1 MVGVNAMVIFNNMA
15 AMSALNE
22 TKRNDSKLG
31 KVIKQAAS
39 GKKLNSAGDDAAGY
53 SIATRMKVRLRALNQ
68 DDENVRKGES
78 LLKIAEGAIQSQ
90 MNLLKTVKERV
101 INAHNDTNTDAD
113 RAIIQKEIDQCYEQ
127 ISSIAYSTDFD
138 GKKLLIGSTVVDK
151 VSSWVVH
158 DTAVL
163 AEDSDITG
171 LLTDIAFDVL
181 DGEQGPFATFGSAS
195 DDVAY
200 DGYNVAPINPESL
213 EGAVNSDK
221 YFSGGTPGASN
232 TIDISLAH
240 YTNAADLNDRAFY
253 VSYGS
258 TVYNFVLTNDTSK
271 AYDGTNVRKIDI
283 SGCTTTDDV
292 AIKICQSINSIYP
305 VDNWF
310 TATSNGSQV
319 VLTTKAE
326 GAVTNNYTAAGSS
339 LPTGSTSVP
348 GRSAAAGTGLSWGSL
363 TGGANAV
370 TRTETYTYPDPTD
383 PDRTLTGTRIV
394 EVSPAVSAE
403 MTISG
408 VDTIAAGTGV
418 TFNNGYYGY
427 SYGLVFEDSASG
439 LRYDSTNGYYVIG
452 KNYQGT
458 FVFPNS
464 SYGVTCTMSGGNF
477 TAKASAGAIGNQ
489 YSFSDG
495 ITAIPGSTIT
505 YTHAAPLTARD
516 TDDIKNNR
524 TGADGDKAHWDIDLS
539 AYDVSDTALAEQL
552 IQEYVGKAI
561 GVSSYYSGRMYE
573 FIDTGSASGMDGVS
587 AVSDYTI
594 DLNAV
599 RTAVRGGRTVAEAF
613 AAVVDNVFGSRT
625 DLVTSAGGSVTG
637 LRFWASTAGTA
648 GNSQYMVAKTG
659 DLRSYTIDWVNWV
672 NSQGITDIP
681 SALHDKGFRFYCATD
696 SNQWVNVRFINGMD
710 TVEAGRPASGNSA
723 LDIKTLTID
732 LQGIS
737 TVEEL
742 VNKIDADLG
751 DYLVNTYRHN
761 FMVASDAASG
771 TTTIYDKRKHTVL
784 NDSGYDRQEKGAK
797 IATGVMDN
805 VVKDTRN
812 IYVNDLVIQHTDK
825 ASVNIHIKIPQTSID
840 QIFGYKE
847 GTNHITE
854 YNVMTSDMREQ
865 LLGKPP
871 AKGILDTGIEYLT
884 DAQTLIGAQIN
895 HMRFA
900 DENILTQNENLT
912 SAASVIQDA
921 DMAKVSVEY
930 AKYNLLQQASQSMLA
945 QANHVPQGVLSL
957 LQ

>member
-1 MVGVNAMVIFNNMA
+1 MVGVNAMVIFNNMT

-22 TKRNDSKLG
+22 TKRNAGKLG
-31 KVIKQAAS
+31 KIIKKAAS
-39 GKKLNSAGDDAAGY
+39 GMKLNSAGDDAAGY
-53 SIATRMKVRLRALNQ
+53 SIAARMKVRLRALNQ

-138 GKKLLIGSTVVDK
+138 GKKLLIGSTIVDK

-158 DTAVL
+158 DTAVF
-163 AEDSDITG
+163 AEDSDIPG
-171 LLTDIAFDVL
+171 LLTDTAFDKL

-200 DGYNVAPINPESL
+200 DGYNVAAINPESL

-221 YFSGGTPGASN
+221 YFIGGTPGTAN

-240 YTNAADLNDRAFY
+240 YADAADLHDKAFC

-258 TVYNFVLTNDTSK
+258 SVYNFVLTDDMNK
-271 AYDGTNVRKIDI
+271 VYNGTNITKINI
-283 SGCTTTDDV
+283 SGCVTTDDV
-292 AIKICQSINSIYP
+292 ASQICGVINTTYP
-305 VDNWF
+305 VRNWF
-310 TATSNGSQV
+310 TATSSGSDV
-319 VLTTKAE
+319 VLTTKVE
-326 GAVTNNYTAAGSS
+326 GAAANNYTAAGASFS
-339 LPTGSTSVP
+339 AGSKTMP
-348 GRSAAAGTGLSWGSL
+348 AGTGLAWGAL

-370 TRTETYTYPDPTD
+370 TRTETYTYPDPDD
-383 PDRTLTGTRIV
+383 PDRTLTGTRV
-394 EVSPAVSAE
+394 VVVSPAVSAK
-403 MTISG
+403 MTING
-408 VDTIAAGTGV
+408 IDTITAGTGI
-418 TFNNGYYGY
+418 TLNNGSSGY
-427 SYGLVFEDSASG
+427 SRGLVFDNSASG
-439 LRYDSTNGYYVIG
+439 LRYDSTNDYYIIG
-452 KNYQGT
+452 KNYQGSFT
-458 FVFPNS
+458 F
-464 SYGVTCTMSGGNF
+464 YGIACTMSGGSF
-477 TAKASAGAIGNQ
+477 TATAPAGAAGNS

-495 ITAIPGSTIT
+495 TGGTIT
-505 YTHAAPLTARD
+505 YTSAGSLNGRD
-516 TDDIKNNR
+516 VSDISNMH
-524 TGADGDKAHWDIDLS
+524 TGSDGNTAHWDIDLS
-539 AYDVSDTALAEQL
+539 AYNVSDSAVAEQL
-552 IQEYVGKAI
+552 IQKYVGKAI
-561 GVSSYYSGRMYE
+561 GVSSYASGRLYE
-573 FIDTGSASGMDGVS
+573 FIDTGSSSGMDGVS

-599 RTAVRGGRTVAEAF
+599 RALVNSGKTAAEAF
-613 AAVVDNVFGSRT
+613 VSVVDNIFGTRT
-625 DLVTSAGGSVTG
+625 EPVQAAGGAVTGIRFLASVT
-637 LRFWASTAGTA
+637 GTA
-648 GNSQYMVAKTG
+648 GNNQYMKAKTG
-659 DLRSYTIDWVNWV
+659 ELRSYTIDWANWV

-681 SALHDKGFRFYCATD
+681 SALQDKGFRFYCATD
-696 SNQWVNVRFINGMD
+696 SNQWVNVRFINGMN
-710 TVEAGRPASGNSA
+710 TVEAGKPTSGNSA

-742 VNKIDADLG
+742 VNKIDTDLG
-751 DYLVNTYRHN
+751 DYLANTYQHN
-761 FMVASDAASG
+761 FMVASDAVSG

-784 NDSGYDRQEKGAK
+784 DLSGYDLQDMGAK

-805 VVKDTRN
+805 VVKDIRN
-812 IYVNDLVIQHTDK
+812 VYVNDLVIQHTDK
-825 ASVNIHIKIPQTSID
+825 ASANIHIQIPQTSID

-854 YNVMTSDMREQ
+854 YNVMTSEMREQ

-871 AKGILDTGIEYLT
+871 AKGILDTGLEYLS

-900 DENILTQNENLT
+900 DENIITQNENLT
-912 SAASVIQDA
+912 SAVSVIQDA

-930 AKYNLLQQASQSMLA
+930 AKYSLLQQASQSVLA
-945 QANHVPQGVLSL
+945 QANQLPSGVLSL